1 MKIVFVHSLMFNHR
15 TWQNVAERLE
25 KDDIELLFVQQ
36 QHPGKAL
43 NVLCTGSVDMFIG
56 ELSSGLPFYKEL
68 IAAARNAAHHLG
80 LSQEMEQGFST
91 FSGEVKNQFQRY
103 IEKVSEKNFYNGI
116 KYLIAAT
123 GKKTDYSSIKPVQT
137 CGLYHPEATGYFDAA
152 AAYLNWRRE
161 SLSDNR
167 KRNIIGILCYYSQIM
182 EQDCAEI
189 DALIHALENSG
200 LLSICAFCEGIYGR
214 HLPVEKRLPWLR
226 FFQNNGDR
234 PELLLSLL
242 GGRFLSRAEDIA
254 MLKKLDI
261 PIFQLIKNHHQTP
274 KEWLGDP
281 EGINPV
287 SMVYSL
293 AQPETAGLIEPSLIA
308 CTKASDS
315 KQNRF
320 RQFVPVADRVKALC
334 SRVKRWQRLRQLPNA
349 EKKITVMLHNNP
361 CKGVEATVGM
371 AVGLDVFASLAKV
384 IFAIDQA
391 GYDIGSAG
399 EIIKDKGGQGILDL
413 VFERKA
419 MSEFRWTTV
428 DEIVKKGG
436 ALYSMGKQEYED
448 YFSSL
453 PDRVKKRLKDD
464 WGIFP
469 GQGMV
474 YEKDGKQFLI
484 ITGLEFGNIKIM
496 LQPKRGCYGAKCNG
510 EVCRIL
516 HDPELSPPHHWL
528 ATYKYIRDTSDA
540 VIHFGTEGA
549 LEFLPGKKAA
559 LSCECFPEISIGDLP
574 NFYPYV
580 MDVPGEGLVAKRRGR
595 AVIIDHL
602 TPVYSPAELDKD
614 ILQLQTLLE
623 EYLKA
628 FDLHETGR
636 LSQITARM
644 KPLME
649 KLEFIPKDIPKDELI
664 EDFHAQAQQIA
675 RRIELSRRSLSREGM
690 HVFGV
695 SPDTKETA
703 RMIASI
709 WWNKKTDLPDPE
721 KIVGDCFEDAV
732 KLVSFILADNFDN
745 QPKAATLS
753 IKDRDSLK
761 AWCLETAANIKKS
774 NLEIKQLLHAMDGGY
789 IEPGL
794 GGSLTLGK
802 METLPTGRNF
812 FAQDVTQLPTKD
824 AWDIGKILADKLVNR
839 FLQEEKRFPE
849 RVGVSLWSTDAF
861 KSDGEV
867 FSQILWLLG
876 VEPIRDQRGRI
887 NGIKAIALPELILKT
902 SDGKKIPRP
911 RVDITVQTSGILRDM
926 VPHFCQWI
934 DEAVVMVSR
943 LDEPE
948 EKNFILKH
956 TKEQMVKLQ
965 EELDEKLAESVLFR
979 MASFRVFSSAPGTYG
994 LGVGLALDASAWN
1007 DDKDLAESYVNWGGH
1022 AYGGPEKQ
1030 GGPAVN
1036 GKKAHQLLAGQL
1048 AQLDISY
1055 MKQSSPEYDL
1065 LDCGGYAVFQGG
1077 MAAAARG
1084 ISGKQPKIYWGDS
1097 NRVDDLDVRDIKD
1110 DIERAAHTGLL
1121 SSRWIEKMKDH
1132 GFQGAQTVSNM
1143 VNNLFKWSATSRQ
1156 VDKTLFDKVAKT
1168 YILNGE
1174 NLKWLQQTNPYALEE
1189 ITRRMLEAES
1199 RGLWKADPELL
1210 NEVRDAALLV
1220 EGDMEESMGE
1230 VTDEF
1235 QGNKVEVLISD
1246 KVEKWNYKWRL

>member
-1 MKIVFVHSLMFNHR
+1 VNALKIIFVHSLMFNHR
-15 TWQNVAERLE
+15 TWQSVAGRLE
-25 KDDIELLFVQQ
+25 TDGIELIFVQQ
-36 QHPGKAL
+36 QQPEKAL
-43 NVLCTGSVDMFIG
+43 AMLCEGSVDIFIG
-56 ELSSGLPFYKEL
+56 ELSSGFPFCKEL
-68 IAAARNAAHHLG
+68 GAAARNAAHRLE
-80 LSQEMEQGFST
+80 LSREMKQDFST
-91 FSGEVKNQFQRY
+91 FSEKVNNQFRCY

-116 KYLIAAT
+116 KYLVAAT
-123 GKKTDYSSIKPVQT
+123 GKKTDYSSIEPVKT
-137 CGLYHPEATGYFDAA
+137 CGLYHPEATDYFDDAA
-152 AAYLNWRRE
+152 AYIKWRRE
-161 SLSDNR
+161 SFSDNR

-182 EQDCAEI
+182 EKDCAEI
-189 DALIHALENSG
+189 DSLIHALEDTG
-200 LLSICAFCEGIYGR
+200 LLSICAFCEGIYGS
-214 HLPVEKRLPWLR
+214 HLSLENRMPWLR
-226 FFQNNGDR
+226 FFQNDGARAD
-234 PELLLSLL
+234 LLLSLL
-242 GGRFLSRAEDIA
+242 GGRFLSRSEDIA
-254 MLKKLDI
+254 VLKKLDI

-274 KEWLGDP
+274 GEWLADP

-308 CTKASDS
+308 CTKTSDS

-320 RQFVPVADRVKALC
+320 RQFVPVADRLKALC
-334 SRVKRWQRLRQLPNA
+334 SRVKRWRRLRQLPNA
-349 EKKITVMLHNNP
+349 EKKITVILHNNP

-371 AVGLDVFASLAKV
+371 AVGLDVFASLARLLLSMG
-384 IFAIDQA
+384 QA

-399 EIIKDKGGQGILDL
+399 EIIKEKGGQGILDL
-413 VFERKA
+413 LFERKA

-436 ALYSMGKQEYED
+436 VLYFMGKQEYED
-448 YFSSL
+448 YFLFL
-453 PDRVKKRLKDD
+453 PDRVKGQLKDD
-464 WGIFP
+464 WGLFP

-474 YEKDGKQFLI
+474 YEKNGKQFLI

-559 LSCECFPEISIGDLP
+559 LSRECFPEVSIGDLP
-574 NFYPYV
+574 NFYPYI

-602 TPVYSPAELDKD
+602 TPVYSPAELDKE

-628 FDLHETGR
+628 FDLNETGR
-636 LSQITARM
+636 LSKITAGM

-649 KLEFIPKDIPKDELI
+649 KLEFIPKGETI
-664 EDFHAQAQQIA
+664 EDFHTQAQQIA
-675 RRIELSRRSLSREGM
+675 RQIELSRRSLSREGM

-709 WWNKKTDLPDPE
+709 WWNKKTELPDPE
-721 KIVGDCFEDAV
+721 KIEGNGFEDAV
-732 KLVSFILADNFDN
+732 NLVGLILADNFDN
-745 QPKAATLS
+745 QPEAAALS
-753 IKDRDSLK
+753 VKDRDFLK
-761 AWCLETAANIKKS
+761 AWCLEAASNIKKS
-774 NLEIKQLLHAMDGGY
+774 NLEINQLLHAMDGGY

-812 FAQDVTQLPTKD
+812 FSQDVTQLPTKE
-824 AWDIGKILADKLVNR
+824 AWEVGKILADKLINK
-839 FLQEEKRFPE
+839 FLQEEQQFPE

-876 VEPIRDQRGRI
+876 VEPRRNQRGRI
-887 NGIKAIALPELILKT
+887 NGLKAVGLDKLLLNTPE
-902 SDGKKIPRP
+902 GKKIPRP
-911 RVDITVQTSGILRDM
+911 RVDVTIQTSGILRDM
-926 VPHFCQWI
+926 VPHFCRWI
-934 DEAVVMVSR
+934 DEAVVVVSR

-956 TKEQMVKLQ
+956 TREQMAELQ
-965 EELDEKLAESVLFR
+965 EELDGQLTESALFR

-994 LGVGLALDASAWN
+994 LGVGLALDASAWQ
-1007 DDKDLAESYVNWGGH
+1007 DDKDLAEAYVNWGGH

-1030 GGPAVN
+1030 GGEAVN
-1036 GKKAHQLLAGQL
+1036 GKKAHQFLAAQL

-1065 LDCGGYAVFQGG
+1065 LDCGGYAVFHGG

-1084 ISGKQPKIYWGDS
+1084 VGGKEPKIYWGDS
-1097 NRVDDLDVRDIKD
+1097 NRIDDLDVRDIKD
-1110 DIERAAHTGLL
+1110 DIDRAAHAGLL
-1121 SSRWIEKMKDH
+1121 NTRWIDKMKGH
-1132 GFQGAQTVSNM
+1132 GFQGAQEVSSK

-1156 VDKTLFDKVAKT
+1156 VDKMLFDKVAKT
-1168 YILNGE
+1168 YILNSK
-1174 NLKWLQQTNPYALEE
+1174 NLKWLQETNPYALEE

-1220 EGDMEESMGE
+1220 EGDMEESMGD

-1235 QGNKVEVLISD
+1235 QGNKVEVLTSD
-1246 KVEKWNYKWRL
+1246 DVENWNYKWRL